1 MKNNTIFAIAES
13 DFIFRKTLSDS
24 ICRNPFYRLKF
35 SAGNG
40 YELIRSFSNTY
51 LNIVLI
57 DLYMPVLS
65 GIEAIPLIK
74 QISPSIVIF
83 CWSPTFQQ
91 DIFNMLSFQK
101 NVIYCEKETSS
112 VLYVVNKYLNEGI
125 GFYSEYIEEWKKK
138 SDKKINELLLP
149 RKLSFTPVELTLMK
163 LSYEGLTNKEIA
175 EKMILSKRTVDT
187 YINRLT
193 GKLGLRTKI
202 DLIKYTVDNGIYNT
216 VL

>member
-1 MKNNTIFAIAES
+1 MKSNIIFAIAEA
-13 DFIFRKTLSDS
+13 DFIFRKTISDS
-24 ICRNPFYRLKF
+24 ICRSPFYQLKF

-51 LNIVLI
+51 LNILLI

-65 GIEAIPLIK
+65 GIEAIILIK
-74 QISPSIVIF
+74 QMNPSITIF

-91 DIFNMLSFQK
+91 DVFNTLNSQK
-101 NVIYCEKETSS
+101 NIIYCEKETSS
-112 VLYVVNKYLNEGI
+112 ILYVIDKYLNEGFR
-125 GFYSEYIEEWKKK
+125 FYAGYIEEWKKK
-138 SDKKINELLLP
+138 SEKKINDLLNP
-149 RKLSFTPVELTLMK
+149 RKINFTSMELTLMK

-187 YINRLT
+187 YINRLAE
-193 GKLGLRTKI
+193 KLGLRTKV

-216 VL
+216 AL